1 MPDGIAIAAM
11 LVGIV
16 SYDLAYLFAVSVI
29 IAMMHLSIRTR
40 IMSGFT
46 LPPALCILGWVA
58 TGVMASTVVAMGVT
72 WVR

>member
-1 MPDGIAIAAM
+1 
-11 LVGIV
+11 
-16 SYDLAYLFAVSVI
+16 
-29 IAMMHLSIRTR
+29 MMHLSIRTR